1 MYGLTVDQRRPTDCP
16 TTSAITA
23 AHQTATTYLTRSSC
37 CVSCVRRVVS
47 CVSCCAA
54 GCEKRTVPVGATMAT
69 AGPRWS
75 SRGHGPDECG
85 WHSGDHRLSSLSV
98 SCLVLNE
105 QPPSL
110 LWMLLWSSVSL
121 GLLLPSKPTMSTS
134 SGTREMTVSPC
145 VWGQQD
151 TFIKHKTV
159 HVGFQGNLTINSTHG
174 MGKLP

>member
-1 MYGLTVDQRRPTDCP
+1 M
-16 TTSAITA
+16 
-23 AHQTATTYLTRSSC
+23 
-37 CVSCVRRVVS
+37 S

-54 GCEKRTVPVGATMAT
+54 GCEKRTVPVGATRAT

-75 SRGHGPDECG
+75 SGGHGHDECG

-134 SGTREMTVSPC
+134 SGTRETTVSPC
-145 VWGQQD
+145 VREG
-151 TFIKHKTV
+151 TTRHIHKTV
-159 HVGFQGNLTINSTHG
+159 HVGFQWNHTINTTHG
-174 MGKLP
+174 MGNSIIKKQLCLWETSTQPIFICKQQLHGCHTCSVAVLR